1 MFTPPSSAEVG
12 SGWSCNSAPPILP
25 HGVYRGKKYLY
36 AEVIHS
42 SGKKIILEYIGFL
55 LKNKSKKTYR
65 KGRLNPSS
73 ELDRGVGQ

>member
-1 MFTPPSSAEVG
+1 MFTPPSSAEEG
-12 SGWSCNSAPPILP
+12 SRWSCISTPPILL

-42 SGKKIILEYIGFL
+42 SGKKMTLEYIRFL

-65 KGRLNPSS
+65 KGRLNPQ
-73 ELDRGVGQ
+73 VN

>member
-1 MFTPPSSAEVG
+1 VG
-12 SGWSCNSAPPILP
+12 GAVTLLP
-25 HGVYRGKKYLY
+25 LYYLIACIGEKKYLY

-65 KGRLNPSS
+65 KGRLNSSS
-73 ELDRGVGQ
+73 ELDRDVGQ

>member
-12 SGWSCNSAPPILP
+12 SGWSSNYTPSILL

-42 SGKKIILEYIGFL
+42 SGKKMTLEYIWLL
-55 LKNKSKKTYR
+55 LKNKSKKIHR
-65 KGRLNPSS
+65 KGRLDPPS
-73 ELDRGVGQ
+73 ELDLRVGH